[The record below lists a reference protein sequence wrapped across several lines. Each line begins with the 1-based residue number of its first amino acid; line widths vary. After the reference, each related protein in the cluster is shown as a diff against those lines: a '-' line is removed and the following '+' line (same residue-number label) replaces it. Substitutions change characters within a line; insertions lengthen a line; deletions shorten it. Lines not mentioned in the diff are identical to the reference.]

1 MFKSRR
7 MSLHLKVTF
16 IISLL
21 LCLIFLGI
29 NIFNTITMRKM
40 STDLSVSILEE
51 ISNNEARN
59 TSNFVTSSFYNINVM
74 AASVQELL
82 DDGVRGRAY
91 YEEFLENII
100 KELPEYIG
108 AASITFEPDVFGLD
122 SDYMDTKYRESL
134 GRFSAYFE
142 RSAANEI
149 NIRPFNKDELFGDY
163 YTEPMKTKTKYLTDI
178 YSFDV
183 AGESVSMYTWSI
195 PLFIG
200 NRVVGVITIDIF
212 ADFFKESL
220 LNSKIKDFEGAKY
233 ALFTDTGSAIAVSE
247 DISGLGN
254 NVVDVFPRFKENNI
268 LERVSKGDAFL
279 YRSDEGFPA
288 IHFVRALRVGDDKYW
303 GLEVIIPMSVILTD
317 VNRLSMIMIV
327 LTIISLVIVYI
338 VVSIVIR
345 RIVTFK
351 LSLLVGDMER
361 ISGGDI
367 SWRVPDVALETKDEL
382 GDIARAMSKI
392 LDEFNSAMLN
402 VKNAS
407 GEIEAAANEVA
418 QGNADLSMRTESQ
431 AAVLEET
438 SSSMEEMAS
447 TIKSSADHSLL
458 GDKMMVESKESISEA
473 GDVISSTTNSIED
486 VLEASAKIKDI
497 TKIIEGIALQTN
509 ILALNAAVEAA
520 RAGEQ
525 GRGFAVVASEVR
537 SLAQTT
543 QTSVKNITELVSN
556 VDEKIR
562 LATSSAR
569 KSKEI
574 FRDIQDKV
582 DSTAK
587 IMQEISSTAVE
598 QQTGVNEIN
607 RAVTEMDIATQKNAT
622 LVQES
627 TTAATALLSQAKEL
641 VDVISFFK
649 TRDGSNVVVK
659 TGSSSE
665 DIGNASIKT
674 PVKTTK
680 QNTLVKPVIGE
691 NTEVK
696 EIEEAPVPKSE
707 ETSDYYKILSPIS
720 NKSSSSSG
728 NEFGSSLLKSNDK
741 VDEEFETF

>member
-7 MSLHLKVTF
+7 ISLNLKVTF

-21 LCLIFLGI
+21 LCIIFLGL
-29 NIFNTITMRKM
+29 NVFNTIAMRKM
-40 STDLSVSILEE
+40 STDLSISILEE

-59 TSNFVTSSFYNINVM
+59 TSSFVASSFYNINVM

-82 DDGVRGRAY
+82 DDGIRGRAY

-122 SDYMDTKYRESL
+122 SDYIDTKYRDSL

-142 RSAANEI
+142 RTAENDI

-183 AGESVSMYTWSI
+183 GGESVSMYTWSI
-195 PLFIG
+195 PLFIN
-200 NRVVGVITIDIF
+200 NRAVGVITIDIF

-220 LNSKIKDFEGAKY
+220 LKSKIQDFKNSEY
-233 ALFTDTGSAIAVSE
+233 ALFTDTGNIITTSDDMSA
-247 DISGLGN
+247 LGN
-254 NVVDVFPRFKENNI
+254 NVVDISPRFKENSI
-268 LERVSKGDAFL
+268 LERVSKGEAFL
-279 YRSDEGFPA
+279 YKSKSGPST
-288 IHFVRALRVGDDKYW
+288 IHFVRALPVNDGKYW
-303 GLEVIIPMSVILTD
+303 GLEVIIPMSVILAE
-317 VNRLSMIMIV
+317 VNKVSMIMIV
-327 LTIISLVIVYI
+327 LTILSIFVVYI
-338 VVSIVIR
+338 VVSLVIR
-345 RIVTFK
+345 KFITSK
-351 LSLLVGDMER
+351 LTLLVGDMKR

-367 SWRVPDVALETKDEL
+367 SWTVPDAVLSEKDEL
-382 GDIARAMSKI
+382 GDIANAVSKI
-392 LDEFNSAMLN
+392 LDEFNGAMLN

-458 GDKMMVESKESISEA
+458 GDKMMIESKESISEA
-473 GDVISSTTNSIED
+473 GEVISSTTNSIED
-486 VLEASAKIKDI
+486 VLEASAKITDI

-543 QTSVKNITELVSN
+543 QTSVKNITELVAN

-574 FRDIQDKV
+574 FTDIQGKI

-627 TTAATALLSQAKEL
+627 TTAASALLSQAKEL
-641 VDVISFFK
+641 VDVVSFFK
-649 TRDGSNVVVK
+649 TRDGSSVV
-659 TGSSSE
+659 
-665 DIGNASIKT
+665 KT
-674 PVKTTK
+674 PVKATK
-680 QNTLVKPVIGE
+680 ENTLVRPVIKE
-691 NTEVK
+691 NVEIK
-696 EIEEAPVPKSE
+696 ETTSPE

-720 NKSSSSSG
+720 SKPSSSG
-728 NEFGSSLLKSNDK
+728 KENEFGSSLIKSNDK
-741 VDEEFETF
+741 TDEEFETF